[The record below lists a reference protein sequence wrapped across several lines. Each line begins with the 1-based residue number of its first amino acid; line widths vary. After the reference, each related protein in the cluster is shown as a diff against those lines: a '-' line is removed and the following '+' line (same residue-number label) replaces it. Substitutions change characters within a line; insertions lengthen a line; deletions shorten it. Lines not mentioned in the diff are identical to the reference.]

1 MRRANSFENTLM
13 LGKIE
18 GRRRRRRQKMR
29 WLDGITDSINMGLDG
44 LQVLVMDRE
53 AWHPAVHGIT
63 KTEWLNE
70 TWGNT
75 LWFLSPGVAP
85 SESLVSFK
93 QPHPRLCRHSGSRKI
108 WITLETGTRILTCH
122 QNAVC
127 TLRSGAISVVASRN
141 QRSFFVTKSTS
152 FPHTLNI
159 IMNSSWG
166 LLLSALCH
174 FCDFPPL
181 PSSSLRKG
189 AITNSQ
195 NNWTANLKRHF
206 TLGS

>member
-1 MRRANSFENTLM
+1 MVGWHHRLNQHGFGWTP
-13 LGKIE
+13 GI
-18 GRRRRRRQKMR
+18 G
-29 WLDGITDSINMGLDG
+29 DGQGGLAPCSSWDHKDSDT
-44 LQVLVMDRE
+44 
-53 AWHPAVHGIT
+53 P
-63 KTEWLNE
+63 EWLNE

-85 SESLVSFK
+85 SECLVSFK

-108 WITLETGTRILTCH
+108 WITLETGTWILTCY

-127 TLRSGAISVVASRN
+127 TLRSGAISVVASHN
-141 QRSFFVTKSTS
+141 QRSFFVTKTTS

-166 LLLSALCH
+166 LLLSALCP

-195 NNWTANLKRHF
+195 NNWTANLKQHF
-206 TLGS
+206 TLGN